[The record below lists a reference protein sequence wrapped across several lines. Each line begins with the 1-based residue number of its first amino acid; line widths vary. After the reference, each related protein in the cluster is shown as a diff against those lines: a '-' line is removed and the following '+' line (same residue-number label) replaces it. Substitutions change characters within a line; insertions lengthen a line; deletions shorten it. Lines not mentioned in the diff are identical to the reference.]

1 MCACMCVCVCVCV
14 CVIDERDLSKQLIV
28 SREGMGQ
35 IVKEA
40 EMGLGC

>member
-1 MCACMCVCVCVCV
+1 VCACMCVCVCR

-40 EMGLGC
+40 EMGLEC